1 MLLFPPL
8 SLSGD
13 ELGETIM
20 IVMPLEVDG
29 EDMKLVVSPEVDG
42 KNMTLVVGPRGRRD

>member
-1 MLLFPPL
+1 MLLLPPL
-8 SLSGD
+8 PPSGD

-29 EDMKLVVSPEVDG
+29 EDMTLVVSPEVDG
-42 KNMTLVVGPRGRRD
+42 ENVTLVVGPRGRRD